1 MLSCHLLTCR
11 GVCVMEVRAD
21 AQDQSTRALIE
32 YYRANRTKWS
42 RLSDTRGA
50 VPCVARP
57 PDEYLGKRETART

>member
-1 MLSCHLLTCR
+1 
-11 GVCVMEVRAD
+11 MEVRAD

-50 VPCVARP
+50 VPLLARP
-57 PDEYLGKRETART
+57 PLCYRVARRRQ